1 MILRLLI
8 STAGML
14 LVLGAVLFASAGSL
28 AWPGAWAFLVEMGVS
43 SVWLGLWLAR
53 HDRALLAERL
63 RTPVGDKAQSPWDRL
78 FMAAAMVLVCAW
90 LAFMGWDRRSSHG
103 LGGAIWIQ
111 GVGFALVAACMWV
124 GFLTFRANSFAAPVV
139 KLQTEQ

>member
-28 AWPGAWAFLVEMGVS
+28 AWPGAWAFLVEMGVR

-53 HDRALLAERL
+53 HDRGLLAERL
-63 RTPVGDKAQSPWDRL
+63 GTPVGDKAEAPWGRL
-78 FMAAAMVLVCAW
+78 FIAAALVSVSAW
-90 LAFMGWDRRSSHG
+90 LAFIGWGPRWS
-103 LGGAIWIQ
+103 
-111 GVGFALVAACMWV
+111 
-124 GFLTFRANSFAAPVV
+124 
-139 KLQTEQ
+139 